1 MPNDMYIVSVQ
12 RFQTFERHLKHMF
25 FGFYHN
31 LQKEDM
37 DHLKLWFVVS
47 AGSLIALM
55 AFDIVDWNRGLEI
68 LRRLVDVFVAFQGMF
83 DRKVLVWK
91 T

>member
-1 MPNDMYIVSVQ
+1 
-12 RFQTFERHLKHMF
+12 
-25 FGFYHN
+25 
-31 LQKEDM
+31 M
-37 DHLKLWFVVS
+37 DCLKLWFVVS

-68 LRRLVDVFVAFQGMF
+68 LGRLVYVFVAFQGMF

>member
-1 MPNDMYIVSVQ
+1 
-12 RFQTFERHLKHMF
+12 MF

-37 DHLKLWFVVS
+37 DCLKLLFVVS

-55 AFDIVDWNRGLEI
+55 AFDMVDWSRGLEI
-68 LRRLVDVFVAFQGMF
+68 LRRLVDVFVTFQGMF